1 MALAEKYVI
10 MFQKECSNLSIIVL
24 NNLYRLK
31 VNPRDSIAI
40 EKMLQAADTMMGD
53 SRFINQKEFEQ
64 ASMLLVETFNRD
76 EDVTEKS
83 KEIEFFIDIFTK
95 IIKQLGIP

>member
-31 VNPRDSIAI
+31 VNPRDCIAI
-40 EKMLQAADTMMGD
+40 EKMLQAADTMIGD

-64 ASMLLVETFNRD
+64 VSMLLVKTFNQV

-83 KEIEFFIDIFTK
+83 KEVEFFIDIFTK
-95 IIKQLGIP
+95 IIKQ

>member
-10 MFQKECSNLSIIVL
+10 IFQKECSNLSIIVL
-24 NNLYRLK
+24 NNLHRLK
-31 VNPRDSIAI
+31 VNPKDSIAI
-40 EKMLQAADTMMGD
+40 KKMLQAADTMIGD

-64 ASMLLVETFNRD
+64 ASMLLVKTFNRVV
-76 EDVTEKS
+76 DVTEKS

-95 IIKQLGIP
+95 IIKH

>member
-10 MFQKECSNLSIIVL
+10 MFQKECSELSVIVL
-24 NNLYRLK
+24 NNLHKLK
-31 VNPRDSIAI
+31 VNPNDTTAI
-40 EKMLQAADTMMGD
+40 EKMLQAADTIIGD

-64 ASMLLVETFNRD
+64 ASMLLVETFDQVNN
-76 EDVTEKS
+76 VSYKS

-95 IIKQLGIP
+95 IIKN

>member
-24 NNLYRLK
+24 NNLHRLK
-31 VNPRDSIAI
+31 VNPKDSIAI
-40 EKMLQAADTMMGD
+40 EKMLQAADTMIGD

-64 ASMLLVETFNRD
+64 ASMLLVKTFNRV
-76 EDVTEKS
+76 EDVTGKS

-95 IIKQLGIP
+95 IIKY

>member
-40 EKMLQAADTMMGD
+40 EKMLQAADTMIGD

-64 ASMLLVETFNRD
+64 VSMLLVKTFNQV

-83 KEIEFFIDIFTK
+83 KEVEFFINIFTK
-95 IIKQLGIP
+95 IIKQ

>member
-31 VNPRDSIAI
+31 VNPKDSIAI
-40 EKMLQAADTMMGD
+40 EKMLQAADTMIGD

-64 ASMLLVETFNRD
+64 ASMLLVKTFNRV

-83 KEIEFFIDIFTK
+83 KEVEFFIDIFTK
-95 IIKQLGIP
+95 IIKH

>member
-24 NNLYRLK
+24 NNLQRLK
-31 VNPRDSIAI
+31 ANPRDSIAI
-40 EKMLQAADTMMGD
+40 EKMLQAADTMIGD

-64 ASMLLVETFNRD
+64 ASMLLVKTFNRV

-83 KEIEFFIDIFTK
+83 KEVEFFIDIFSK
-95 IIKQLGIP
+95 IIKH

>member
-10 MFQKECSNLSIIVL
+10 MFQKECSELSVIVL
-24 NNLYRLK
+24 NNLYKLK
-31 VNPRDSIAI
+31 VNPNDSIAI
-40 EKMLQAADTMMGD
+40 EKMLQAADTIIGD

-64 ASMLLVETFNRD
+64 ASLLLVETFD
-76 EDVTEKS
+76 QVKDVSEKS

-95 IIKQLGIP
+95 IIKN

>member
-24 NNLYRLK
+24 NNLHRLQ
-31 VNPRDSIAI
+31 VNPKDSIAI
-40 EKMLQAADTMMGD
+40 EKMLQAADTMIGD
-53 SRFINQKEFEQ
+53 SRFINQKEFEHV
-64 ASMLLVETFNRD
+64 SMLLVETFNRV

-95 IIKQLGIP
+95 IIKH

>member
-10 MFQKECSNLSIIVL
+10 MFQKECSSLSIIVL
-24 NNLYRLK
+24 NNLHRLK
-31 VNPRDSIAI
+31 VNPKDSIAI
-40 EKMLQAADTMMGD
+40 EKMLQAADTMIGD

-64 ASMLLVETFNRD
+64 ASMLLVKTFNRV

-83 KEIEFFIDIFTK
+83 KEVEFFINIFSK
-95 IIKQLGIP
+95 IIKH

>member
-24 NNLYRLK
+24 NNLHRLQ
-31 VNPRDSIAI
+31 VNPKDSIAI
-40 EKMLQAADTMMGD
+40 EKMLQAADTMIGD

-64 ASMLLVETFNRD
+64 ASMLLVKTFNRV

-83 KEIEFFIDIFTK
+83 KEVEFFIDIFTK
-95 IIKQLGIP
+95 IIKH

>member
-10 MFQKECSNLSIIVL
+10 MFQKECSNLSNIVL
-24 NNLYRLK
+24 NNLHRLK
-31 VNPRDSIAI
+31 VNPKDSIAI
-40 EKMLQAADTMMGD
+40 EKMLQAADTMIGD

-64 ASMLLVETFNRD
+64 ASMLLVKTFNRV

-83 KEIEFFIDIFTK
+83 KEVEFFINIFTK
-95 IIKQLGIP
+95 IIKH

>member
-31 VNPRDSIAI
+31 VNPKDSIAI
-40 EKMLQAADTMMGD
+40 EKMLQAADTMIGD

-64 ASMLLVETFNRD
+64 ASMLLVKTFNRV

-83 KEIEFFIDIFTK
+83 KEVEFFIDIFTK
-95 IIKQLGIP
+95 IIRH

>member
-24 NNLYRLK
+24 NNLHRLK
-31 VNPRDSIAI
+31 VNPKDSIAI
-40 EKMLQAADTMMGD
+40 EKMLQAADTMIGD
-53 SRFINQKEFEQ
+53 SRFINQKEFEHV
-64 ASMLLVETFNRD
+64 SMLLVETFNRVD
-76 EDVTEKS
+76 DVTEKS

-95 IIKQLGIP
+95 IIKH

>member
-40 EKMLQAADTMMGD
+40 EKMLQAADTMIGD

-64 ASMLLVETFNRD
+64 VSMLLVKTFNQV

-83 KEIEFFIDIFTK
+83 KEVEFFINIFTK
-95 IIKQLGIP
+95 IITQ

>member
-40 EKMLQAADTMMGD
+40 EKMLQAADTMIGD

-64 ASMLLVETFNRD
+64 VSMLLVKTFNQV

-83 KEIEFFIDIFTK
+83 KEVEFFIDIFTK
-95 IIKQLGIP
+95 IIKQ

>member
-31 VNPRDSIAI
+31 VNPKDSIAI
-40 EKMLQAADTMMGD
+40 EKMLQAADTMIGD

-64 ASMLLVETFNRD
+64 ASMLLVKTFNRV
-76 EDVTEKS
+76 EDVTEKT
-83 KEIEFFIDIFTK
+83 KEVEFFIDIFTK
-95 IIKQLGIP
+95 IIKL

>member
-24 NNLYRLK
+24 NNLHRLK
-31 VNPRDSIAI
+31 VNPKDSIAI
-40 EKMLQAADTMMGD
+40 EKMLQAADTMIGD

-64 ASMLLVETFNRD
+64 ASMLLIETFNRVD
-76 EDVTEKS
+76 DVIK
-83 KEIEFFIDIFTK
+83 KNKKKKIFFYYFIF
-95 IIKQLGIP
+95 II